1 MCASAVCP
9 LGDLGGK
16 GGGIFMESGAK
27 NVFYFRPTICVHEAH
42 ESIFHEKIKN

>member
-1 MCASAVCP
+1 MCGCCMSSRRFK
-9 LGDLGGK
+9 GK
-16 GGGIFMESGAK
+16 EGGIFMESGAK